1 MKQKYSVLMSVYAK
15 EKPEFL
21 RKSMMSMY
29 NQTVPTDDFVLI
41 CDGSLNKKLD
51 KVIDDMQ
58 QKFGERLRVF
68 RLEEN
73 QGLGLALKFGLKKCK
88 NELVARM
95 DSDDVSSKNRMKKEL
110 KIFDKMDV
118 DVVGSNIVEYD
129 EKMKTKFGERVV
141 PEEHDDIVKMFKK
154 RNPMNHVSV
163 VFKKSKVLAVG
174 GYKEMPF
181 FEDYYLWARM
191 IDSGYIFHN
200 VQENLVSVR
209 GDTGMV
215 TRRGSLEY
223 VACIRCFERELMAM
237 EMINGLQYMFNL
249 ITRCSVA
256 LSPVFLRNIVYAN
269 ILRKESI

>member
-1 MKQKYSVLMSVYAK
+1 MKQAYSVLMSVYAK

-29 NQTVPTDDFVLI
+29 NQTIPTNDFVLV
-41 CDGSLNKKLD
+41 CDGPLNKKLD
-51 KVIDDMQ
+51 IVIDDMQ
-58 QKFGERLRVF
+58 KKFGDRLQVF
-68 RLEEN
+68 RLEKN

-95 DSDDVSSKNRMKKEL
+95 DSDDVSNKNRMEKEL

-129 EKMKTKFGERVV
+129 QKMKTKFGERIV
-141 PEEHDDIVKMFKK
+141 PEKHDNIIRMLKK
-154 RNPMNHVSV
+154 RNPMNHVTV
-163 VFKKSKVLAVG
+163 MFKKSKVAAVG

-191 IDSGYIFHN
+191 IERGCTFYNIQD
-200 VQENLVSVR
+200 NLVSVR

-215 TRRGSLEY
+215 KRRGSLEY
-223 VACIRCFERELMAM
+223 IACIRCFERELMTM
-237 EMINGLQYMFNL
+237 NMINRLQYAFNL
-249 ITRCSVA
+249 IIRCSVA
-256 LSPVFLRNIVYAN
+256 LSPVFLRNIVYN
-269 ILRKESI
+269 NMLRSRV

>member
-1 MKQKYSVLMSVYAK
+1 MKQQYSVLMSVYAK

-29 NQTVPTDDFVLI
+29 NQTVPTDDFVLV
-41 CDGSLNKKLD
+41 CDGPLNKKLD

-58 QKFGERLRVF
+58 KKFGNRLRVF

-73 QGLGLALKFGLKKCK
+73 QGLGLALRFGVKKCK
-88 NELVARM
+88 NELIARM
-95 DSDDVSSKNRMKKEL
+95 DSDDVSDKNRVKKEL

-129 EKMKTKFGERVV
+129 EKMKTKLDKKIV
-141 PEEHDDIVKMFKK
+141 PEQHDDIARMLKT
-154 RNPMNHVSV
+154 RNPMNHMSV

-191 IDSGYIFHN
+191 IERGYIFYN
-200 VQENLVSVR
+200 IQDDLVSVR
-209 GDTGMV
+209 GDTGMIA
-215 TRRGSLEY
+215 RRGSLEY
-223 VACIRCFERELMAM
+223 VACIRCFERELRAM
-237 EMINGLQYMFNL
+237 EMINGLQYMVNL
-249 ITRCSVA
+249 LTRYSVA
-256 LSPVFLRNIVYAN
+256 LSPVFLRDIVYGSM
-269 ILRKESI
+269 LRRKV

>member
-1 MKQKYSVLMSVYAK
+1 MNKQYSVLMSVYAN

-29 NQTVPTDDFVLI
+29 SQTVPTDDFVLV
-41 CDGSLNKKLD
+41 CDGPLNKKLD

-129 EKMKTKFGERVV
+129 EKMKTKFGERIV
-141 PEEHDDIVKMFKK
+141 PEEHDDIAKMLKK
-154 RNPMNHVSV
+154 RNPMNHVTV
-163 VFKKSKVLAVG
+163 VFKKSKVVAAG

-191 IDSGYIFHN
+191 VDRGCIFYN
-200 VQENLVSVR
+200 VQDNLVSVR
-209 GDTGMV
+209 GDVKMLA
-215 TRRGSLEY
+215 RRGSFQY
-223 VACIRCFERELMAM
+223 VACIKSFEHELKAM
-237 EMINGLQYMFNL
+237 DMINTMQYAVNL
-249 ITRCSVA
+249 VGRSAVA
-256 LSPVFLRNIVYAN
+256 LMPNKMRDVVYSKALRRGV
-269 ILRKESI
+269 